1 MPGASRSKSQNAAP
15 ANGPAPRRV
24 FIVDDHPIIREHLS
38 ALINAEPDLKVL
50 GTADGVRAAMAAIAG
65 EEPDVAVV
73 DLSLKDGY
81 GVELV
86 RDLKLRHPRL
96 PVLVLSMHDE
106 SVYAERALRAGAR
119 GYVTKQEATRVI
131 LTAIRKVL
139 EGEVY
144 VSPDMASQLIG
155 RVAGSAGSGQPLDK
169 LTNREL
175 EVFHLFGA
183 GKTIHQIAEA
193 LYISPKTVEAHREHI
208 KEKLGFRS
216 SNELLRYALQQS
228 LHGGIVRHEGPG
240 QQPGA

>member
-1 MPGASRSKSQNAAP
+1 M
-15 ANGPAPRRV
+15 
-24 FIVDDHPIIREHLS
+24 
-38 ALINAEPDLKVL
+38 
-50 GTADGVRAAMAAIAG
+50 GTAEGVRDAMAAIARD
-65 EEPDVAVV
+65 EPDVAVV

-139 EGEVY
+139 EGNVY

-155 RVAGSAGSGQPLDK
+155 RVAGSPGSSGQPLDK

-175 EVFHLFGA
+175 EVFHLLGA
-183 GKTIHQIAEA
+183 GKTVQQIADA

-228 LHGGIVRHEGPG
+228 LHGGFEGHEAPG
-240 QQPGA
+240 QQAGA